1 MITAGLPLMKNALKP
16 LTKSVLIPL
25 WLSVATAG
33 KYVTIWKKTYG
44 SGTTALIISN
54 EEVEDIIKIVKS
66 LAESGLLI
74 KEIRETIKN
83 QANE

>member
-1 MITAGLPLMKNALKP
+1 M
-16 LTKSVLIPL
+16 
-25 WLSVATAG
+25 
-33 KYVTIWKKTYG
+33 
-44 SGTTALIISN
+44 
-54 EEVEDIIKIVKS
+54 EDTIKIVKS

>member
-1 MITAGLPLMKNALKP
+1 M
-16 LTKSVLIPL
+16 
-25 WLSVATAG
+25 
-33 KYVTIWKKTYG
+33 
-44 SGTTALIISN
+44 
-54 EEVEDIIKIVKS
+54 EDIIKIVKL